1 MARQRR
7 PAPVRR
13 RPAPAAPVLG
23 GAGVAPVELAEPTV
37 EPAASLTNQAMQRS
51 LRAGA
56 PPAELVI
63 EQRRSLG
70 NQAMQRLLPASTGRR
85 QSAGPAAE
93 SPIVTR
99 DPAPAPALGTPLA
112 PPAPARDPARTF
124 AVPKFTHLGPRFD
137 ADYLPV
143 GPTPAEGV
151 LTITLKVHITFK
163 DFTRAMMRQEPFAAH
178 RFTPEQRADF
188 AWTAAEKAA
197 FATDFASSVQS
208 GWSEKHMMDLKEP
221 TFDHHRAKVKI
232 VVKIVPDAAQAHN
245 KMTAQKVPTV
255 GPADKKAPRFR
266 SFVQGDTSTLEIRD
280 AKETEALEHREKKL
294 VRQVKS
300 FANNSAALTPEM
312 EGQIKAIADIVKAK
326 KITLGPDGAAKWEMF
341 FVGRTTSS
349 GAAGLN
355 DKLGKDRAA
364 AVQTKFNAEA
374 GQTTANQKVV
384 SKGETNAGTDPKFRR
399 VDILISNMGGTTT
412 VQFNTAAHE
421 AGHMFG
427 LDDEYVEE
435 KKGGEGQFAG
445 DEPAHYGDVKALM
458 GAEAADEMLVDN
470 SGSLMSKGA
479 TVKRGHYVYFL
490 QALNDMTAKK
500 WTVE

>member
-1 MARQRR
+1 MLGGD
-7 PAPVRR
+7 
-13 RPAPAAPVLG
+13 AAPV
-23 GAGVAPVELAEPTV
+23 ETV
-37 EPAASLTNQAMQRS
+37 EPGAEAGPSLTNQAMQRS

-56 PPAELVI
+56 PPADVVLG
-63 EQRRSLG
+63 QRRWLG
-70 NQAMQRLLPASTGRR
+70 NHAVQRLLPS
-85 QSAGPAAE
+85 SAGSLRRAGHAVEPPAIA
-93 SPIVTR
+93 R
-99 DPAPAPALGTPLA
+99 DPTPAPAPALGA
-112 PPAPARDPARTF
+112 PPSPAPAKDPTRTF
-124 AVPKFTHLGPRFD
+124 SQGKFSHLGPRFD
-137 ADYLPV
+137 ADYVPV
-143 GPTPAEGV
+143 GPTPAEGA

-163 DFTRAMMRQEPFAAH
+163 NFTRAMMRQEPFAAH
-178 RFTPEQRADF
+178 RFTREQIADF
-188 AWTAAEKAA
+188 AWKEDEKTA
-197 FATDFASSVQS
+197 FAADFATSVQS

-221 TFDHHRAKVKI
+221 SFDHHRAKVKV
-232 VVKIVPDAAQAHN
+232 VVKMVPDAAQAHN

-255 GPADKKAPRFR
+255 GPADKKVPRFR

-280 AKETEALEHREKKL
+280 AKETEALTHREKKL

-326 KITLGPDGAAKWEMF
+326 KIKLGPDAAANWQMF
-341 FVGRTTSS
+341 FIGRTTSTGS
-349 GAAGLN
+349 TTLN
-355 DKLGKDRAA
+355 DKLGRERAT
-364 AVQTKFNAEA
+364 AVQGKFNAEA
-374 GQTTANQKVV
+374 GQTTANQEVRSV
-384 SKGETNAGTDPKFRR
+384 GEKNAGTDPKFRR
-399 VDILISNMGGTTT
+399 VDILISNMAGTTT

-458 GAEAADEMLVDN
+458 GAEAADELLVDN
-470 SGSLMSKGA
+470 SGSLMSKGT

-490 QALNDMTAKK
+490 QALNDMTSKK